1 MENKKLFTKSENFKN
16 EYCCSIIKLGECF
29 NIEGK
34 DKIQRTKINGEDVII
49 SKELLPGTILFYASN
64 ETQLHKDF
72 LGANNLFESGSY
84 ELNANAKEVEPYI
97 VKNKEMK
104 EHAEFLEKTIEKVK
118 KFSNVVTTF
127 ETEMFACENDY
138 ERKAVKV
145 YYNNACKR
153 LVQYV
158 GGGLNINSKSNDFIK
173 K

>member
-34 DKIQRTKINGEDVII
+34 DKIQRTKINGEDIVI

-84 ELNANAKEVEPYI
+84 ELNANAKDVEPYI
-97 VKNKEMK
+97 LKNKELK
-104 EHAEFLEKTIEKVK
+104 PKVETLEKV
-118 KFSNVVTTF
+118 
-127 ETEMFACENDY
+127 
-138 ERKAVKV
+138 
-145 YYNNACKR
+145 
-153 LVQYV
+153 
-158 GGGLNINSKSNDFIK
+158 IK
-173 K
+173 KLEVCSKFLLSYDAEILAAGDNETKKEELITGFL